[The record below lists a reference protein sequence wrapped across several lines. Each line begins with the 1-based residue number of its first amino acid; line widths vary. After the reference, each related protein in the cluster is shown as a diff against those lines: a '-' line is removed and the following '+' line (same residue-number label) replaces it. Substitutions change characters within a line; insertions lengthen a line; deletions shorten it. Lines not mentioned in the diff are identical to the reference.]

1 MISHTTLPEPV
12 AAYFAADR
20 LDGDAVA
27 RCFTA
32 NAVVVDEGRTHR
44 GTEAIKRWKTEAS
57 KKYVYTCEPIACV
70 KQDDATVVTC
80 HLVGNF
86 PGSPVDL
93 RFFFRLERG
102 KISSLEVKP

>member
-1 MISHTTLPEPV
+1 MTSHLDLPEPI

-20 LDGDAVA
+20 LNGDAVA

-32 NAVVVDEGRTHR
+32 SAIVKDEGRTHR
-44 GTEAIKRWKTEAS
+44 GTEAIKQWKTEAS
-57 KKYVYTCEPIACV
+57 EKYVYTCEPIACTTEDGV
-70 KQDDATVVTC
+70 TVVTC

-102 KISSLEVKP
+102 KISS